1 MFLALAEMRRA
12 KVRFGLLTGAV
23 ALLVFLVLFLQ
34 TLQNGLITAF
44 VGAIKNN
51 SAPVFVYS
59 VDGRRNLQ
67 GGVIL
72 PQLEQQ
78 VRAVDGVGRVGELGQ
93 GTFTVRTKNE
103 GDEDAAIIGYQADG
117 LGTPA
122 ALSAG
127 RFPSAPGEA
136 VASASDESIGLAI
149 GDTVEVA
156 PGGLVITVV
165 GQAENVQLSVT
176 PTLFVPYETYLAAVA
191 VRNPDGGAPLPNAL
205 VVEPAPGVSDG
216 ELVDRINAVSD
227 DLDALTRSDAAA
239 GAPGVS
245 QVQLSFNIIFV
256 LLAVVV
262 PFVTGLFFLI
272 VTFQK
277 ANALTLLRA
286 IGAPARKLVWS
297 LLVQVGIVTAGGIL
311 IGTAL
316 YTLLVSSGGG
326 GNGISLSYQ
335 GGAVTFWSILLFV
348 FSLASSLLAARRV
361 LAIDPVLA
369 TTGAGVGK

>member
-1 MFLALAEMRRA
+1 MFLALKEMRRA

-51 SAPVFVYS
+51 SAPVWVYS

-72 PQLEQQ
+72 PPLEAA
-78 VRAVDGVGRVGELGQ
+78 VRGVDGVGRMGEIGQ

-103 GDEDAAIIGYQADG
+103 GDEDAAIIGYQAEG
-117 LGTPA
+117 LGSPA
-122 ALSAG
+122 ELSAG
-127 RFPSAPGEA
+127 RMPAAPGEA
-136 VASASDESIGLAI
+136 VASASDAEIGFGL
-149 GDTVEVA
+149 GDTVEVS
-156 PGGLVITVV
+156 PGGLTITIV
-165 GQAENVQLSVT
+165 GQAVDVQLSVT
-176 PTLFVPYETYLAAVA
+176 PTLFVLYDTYLEAVR
-191 VRNPDGGAPLPNAL
+191 VRNPDGGAPLPSAL
-205 VVEPAPGVSDG
+205 VVEPAPGVSDA
-216 ELVDRINAVSD
+216 ELVERINATSD
-227 DLDALTRSDAAA
+227 DLDALTRDDAAA
-239 GAPGVS
+239 EAPGVS
-245 QVQLSFNIIFV
+245 QVQLSFNIIFA

-272 VTFQK
+272 LTFQK

-286 IGAPARKLVWS
+286 IGAPARKLIWS
-297 LLVQVGIVTAGGIL
+297 LLVQVGLITGAGIL

-316 YTLLVSSGGG
+316 YSLVVSGGG
-326 GNGISLSYQ
+326 SNGIALRYQ

-348 FSLASSLLAARRV
+348 FSLVSSLFAARRV

-369 TTGAGVGK
+369 TTGAGVGR